1 LILLARS
8 IFEFWMWLPHDFWMG
23 LMYRA
28 GGAGAILDSI
38 TFYSY
43 VFFADYSI
51 QEPLSFWSGLFVEP
65 FLGLIIGLIA
75 WRMLICGKYIGLLG
89 KEFELTPMFQH
100 PDNCEGLEPLGNLS
114 LLNALIIS
122 IWGIFLGG
130 WIIIGPS
137 AKSGFYVPMYQ
148 ALLIVPIGMALACF
162 ILPLLSIHKKMKEKG
177 LELKDKLDRL
187 AYKIRLLEQEKLN
200 FAGNLNPENIDKFKD
215 LDYIKD
221 VYKSNLR
228 FSTWP
233 FNYKI
238 LLAFISSQAV
248 PILGLTGL
256 GAPTI
261 GVISSIISFITKL
274 GGTH

>member
-1 LILLARS
+1 
-8 IFEFWMWLPHDFWMG
+8 
-23 LMYRA
+23 
-28 GGAGAILDSI
+28 
-38 TFYSY
+38 
-43 VFFADYSI
+43 
-51 QEPLSFWSGLFVEP
+51 
-65 FLGLIIGLIA
+65 
-75 WRMLICGKYIGLLG
+75 
-89 KEFELTPMFQH
+89 
-100 PDNCEGLEPLGNLS
+100 
-114 LLNALIIS
+114 
-122 IWGIFLGG
+122 
-130 WIIIGPS
+130 
-137 AKSGFYVPMYQ
+137 MYQ

-261 GVISSIISFITKL
+261 GVISSIISFITQL